1 MVRRGWL
8 VLVLSVLGMPL
19 VPTAVQAASRHPTRP
34 TTFPSCAGLV
44 SYAQKNFAVT
54 HGVPEPSVAAF
65 DTAPPPAARVP
76 IATGQPGTSQQT
88 AAAAPVADGAPAA
101 AGAPAYSTTNVQ
113 EAGVDEPDT
122 AKTDGRT
129 LFTISQGKLFAVS
142 VTGTPK
148 LVGSLDIGSDGYG
161 AQLLLRGSRLIVISS
176 GGAAYAFPVGV
187 RRRAAALPA
196 YPFPSTTVR
205 EVDVHDPTAMRVTRT
220 MSIDGAFVDARQN
233 GATAR
238 LVISSVPRGVE
249 YVPGLRATP
258 AAWVPSRH
266 FHSALTGRTYVRP
279 VAPCTTIRRPPAFS
293 GLGMLTIFTLDLDR
307 GLYTADTQALMADA
321 QVVYGSTTSLYVA
334 TQRWVNPQLPLAR
347 VPGGQATL
355 ISRFDV
361 SDPARTTLVASGA
374 VPGYVLNQFALSEY
388 KGYLRVATT
397 SRPIWWQGGPPAA
410 SQSQVTVLGQRA
422 GNLQQVGQVSGLG
435 AGQQIYSVRFV
446 DDAGYVVTFR
456 QIDPLYT
463 LDLHNPAAPRV
474 AGQLE
479 LEGYSSYLHPLAP
492 GLLLGVGQDVG
503 GNEPSGAQLELFD
516 VSNPSAPRLVQK
528 TTLGNGSSTDVQ
540 YDHHA
545 FLFWSPTGL
554 AVLPVQIYGGP
565 IAVQGGGGVIPPGAA
580 IPSIAP
586 IPPFVGAIG
595 YHIDRNG
602 ITEVGRITHPASNG
616 YAPTISR
623 SIVVGDQLFTVS
635 DAGVLDSTLNGLA
648 PGTFVAF
655 PAVAQPPGPIP
666 LPAASAPAR

>member
-1 MVRRGWL
+1 MLRRGWL
-8 VLVLSVLGMPL
+8 VLVLSAVCVLL
-19 VPTAVQAASRHPTRP
+19 VPAAAHAALRHPTRP

-44 SYAQKNFAVT
+44 SYAQRNFAVT

-76 IATGQPGTSQQT
+76 VATGQPGSSQQT
-88 AAAAPVADGAPAA
+88 ASAAPVTAAAPAAPAA
-101 AGAPAYSTTNVQ
+101 PSYSTTNVQ

-129 LFTISQGKLFAVS
+129 LFTISQGKLYAVS
-142 VTGTPK
+142 VTGTPR
-148 LVGSLDIGSDGYG
+148 LVGSLDLGSDGYG

-176 GGAAYAFPVGV
+176 GGAAYALPVGV

-205 EVDVHDPTAMRVTRT
+205 EVDVHEPAAMKVTRT
-220 MSIDGAFVDARQN
+220 MSIDGSFVDARQN
-233 GATAR
+233 GPTAR
-238 LVISSVPRGVE
+238 LVISSVPRGIE
-249 YVPGLRATP
+249 YVPGLRAKP
-258 AAWVPSRH
+258 AAWVPNRH

-279 VAPCTTIRRPPAFS
+279 VAHCDTIRRPRVFS

-334 TQRWVNPQLPLAR
+334 TQRWVNPQLPVAR
-347 VPGGQATL
+347 VPGGQSTL

-361 SDPARTTLVASGA
+361 RDPTKTTLVATGA
-374 VPGYVLNQFALSEY
+374 VPGYVLNQFSLSEY
-388 KGYLRVATT
+388 NGYLRVATT

-410 SQSQVTVLGQRA
+410 SQSQVTVLGQRG
-422 GNLQQVGQVSGLG
+422 GNLDKVGQVSGLG
-435 AGQQIYSVRFV
+435 AGEQIYSVRFV

-463 LDLHNPAAPRV
+463 IDLRDPAAPRV
-474 AGQLE
+474 AGQIE
-479 LEGYSSYLHPLAP
+479 LAGYSSYLHPLAP

-503 GNEPSGAQLELFD
+503 RNEPSGAQLELFD

-528 TTLGNGSSTDVQ
+528 ATLGSGSSTDVQ

-545 FLFWSPTGL
+545 FLFWPPTGL
-554 AVLPVQIYGGP
+554 AVLPVQIYSGA
-565 IAVQGGGGVIPPGAA
+565 IAVTGAPGGMIPP
-580 IPSIAP
+580 IAP

-602 ITEVGRITHPASNG
+602 LTEVGRVTHPQSGG

-635 DAGVLDSTLNGLA
+635 DFGVLGSKLADLA
-648 PGTFVAF
+648 PGTFAAF

-666 LPAASAPAR
+666 LAAPSAPSRAGLNG